1 MSCVSENGRTI
12 AGTVKGKKMMRV
24 SISDG
29 RGEPLKGRCV
39 FFLREK
45 RDEINNQNYT
55 VCPISDLLTML
66 LLNQL

>member
-1 MSCVSENGRTI
+1 
-12 AGTVKGKKMMRV
+12 VKGKKMMRV